1 MRVLEGDHW
10 EDQTLQHVLVRICN
24 QGEVVTIPSLLD
36 VAQVV
41 QQSEYHLLVDTTSGE
56 HPMVYLEGPPC

>member
-24 QGEVVTIPSLLD
+24 YGEVVTIPSLLD

-41 QQSEYHLLVDTTSGE
+41 QQSEYHLLVDTTAGD
-56 HPMVYLEGPPC
+56 HPMVYLEGPL